1 VTAAKAKAKV
11 WSGSPVLRRMLVPIE
26 GLEPFPGNPRRGDL
40 EATRASLHRFGQLK
54 PIVVDGS
61 RIVAGHTTVRA
72 AAEEGWTH
80 VAAAPNEFGSDDE
93 ARAFLLADNRTS
105 DLGSYDDAQLVAHL
119 AALAEIDS
127 LEGTGYAPDDLDD
140 LYAQM
145 ARADADPD
153 RDRPDRDPPPDGV
166 SELVLLYSQAHR
178 EQLEQWIKVVQ
189 KEKGIDGVSEAIYE
203 ACRIAA
209 EQLHG

>member
-26 GLEPFPGNPRRGDL
+26 GL
-40 EATRASLHRFGQLK
+40 
-54 PIVVDGS
+54 
-61 RIVAGHTTVRA
+61 
-72 AAEEGWTH
+72 
-80 VAAAPNEFGSDDE
+80 
-93 ARAFLLADNRTS
+93 
-105 DLGSYDDAQLVAHL
+105 
-119 AALAEIDS
+119 
-127 LEGTGYAPDDLDD
+127 
-140 LYAQM
+140 